1 MLRSGDDVPG
11 RSVDDEDAALRG
23 GLHVHV
29 VEADS
34 GPADDPQLLP
44 GGQELPVH
52 LRGRAHDEGI
62 VVADCREKRLPGKVG
77 ADVRDKA
84 FLRKNGEAR
93 LGERLGDENARSAH
107 AGCPA
112 FDRMEAMASSCA
124 FR

>member
-1 MLRSGDDVPG
+1 MLRRGDDVPG
-11 RSVDDEDAALRG
+11 RSVDDEDAAFRG
-23 GLHVHV
+23 GLHVDV

-34 GPADDPQLLP
+34 RPADDAELLS
-44 GGQELPVH
+44 GGQELTVH

-62 VVADCREKRLPGKVG
+62 VVADRREKRFPGKVR
-77 ADVRDKA
+77 ADVRGKA

-93 LGERLGDENARSAH
+93 PGERLGDENSRCAH
-107 AGCPA
+107 AALPA